1 MVASLSGSSSAVPN
15 SFSRK
20 YLNGFRPTAKERL
33 QEPISP
39 TPINSKK
46 PPHLP
51 PLPPVRIKPSAE
63 ETTKPVKEHDVHPMP
78 PVHMWPRKCASDYPV
93 PGQEKKKGDPIFV
106 GPPVRIDPASD
117 VVGAKDQIAPDPA
130 RDEYYPGSDESEVI
144 KGIPQMFCCI
154 KSISMYQKQ
163 LAMAEEM
170 K

>member
-63 ETTKPVKEHDVHPMP
+63 ETIKPVKEHDVHPMP
-78 PVHMWPRKCASDYPV
+78 PVQLWPRKCASDYPV
-93 PGQEKKKGDPIFV
+93 PAQERKKGDPIFV
-106 GPPVRIDPASD
+106 GPPIKIDQAAEVNDVQGQATSGSVSD
-117 VVGAKDQIAPDPA
+117 DC
-130 RDEYYPGSDESEVI
+130 YPCADESEVI

-154 KSISMYQKQ
+154 KSIAMYQKQ
-163 LAMAEEM
+163 LAVAEE
-170 K
+170 KK